1 MFFSVYFSLNIK
13 LEQNIAS
20 YIWLEELHDIKD
32 NVAWMP
38 RHLRNLWNSGEL
50 SMKSMGFTPKIQR

>member
-1 MFFSVYFSLNIK
+1 MNIK
-13 LEQNIAS
+13 FEQNIAS
-20 YIWLEELHDIKD
+20 YIWLEESHDIMD
-32 NVAWMP
+32 NVAWTP